1 MWLKLIYINLEPEN
15 TEKQTKSE
23 EEVEEKTVDVEKSE
37 EAKED
42 TASGGGGGWFSS
54 WGVSSLKEA
63 VTKTSSIVQSTVS
76 SIIRIS
82 LQN

>member
-1 MWLKLIYINLEPEN
+1 MYLEPEN
-15 TEKQTKSE
+15 KEKQTKSG
-23 EEVEEKTVDVEKSE
+23 EEVEEKTVDLEKSE

-63 VTKTSSIVQSTVS
+63 VTKTSNIVQSTVS
-76 SIIRIS
+76 YITKIS